1 MRSGA
6 VLGAVANRVT
16 NAFGDNGAEERAIRA
31 ANEAVVILDEWRRLK
46 AAAGKATFYPSLL
59 RAASTAE

>member
-31 ANEAVVILDEWRRLK
+31 ANEAVVILEDWQRRK
-46 AAAGKATFYPSLL
+46 TAAGKANFYPSLVTG
-59 RAASTAE
+59 A